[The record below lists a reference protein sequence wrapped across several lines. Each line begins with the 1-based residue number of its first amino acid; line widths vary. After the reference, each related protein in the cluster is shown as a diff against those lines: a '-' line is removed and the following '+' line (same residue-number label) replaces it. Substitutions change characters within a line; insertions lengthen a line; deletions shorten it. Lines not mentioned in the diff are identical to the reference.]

1 MTQEATDT
9 PLVFE
14 PSQEVIIQKP
24 LTIENLY
31 HNVLR
36 KTPNDGCGKYQWF
49 IFISIITGLSG
60 FGYMEYGLGYY
71 ELFPVYN
78 CYIDGVFTKGCTT

>member
-1 MTQEATDT
+1 MTQEGTDT

-36 KTPNDGCGKYQWF
+36 KTPNDGCGKY
-49 IFISIITGLSG
+49 
-60 FGYMEYGLGYY
+60 
-71 ELFPVYN
+71 
-78 CYIDGVFTKGCTT
+78 